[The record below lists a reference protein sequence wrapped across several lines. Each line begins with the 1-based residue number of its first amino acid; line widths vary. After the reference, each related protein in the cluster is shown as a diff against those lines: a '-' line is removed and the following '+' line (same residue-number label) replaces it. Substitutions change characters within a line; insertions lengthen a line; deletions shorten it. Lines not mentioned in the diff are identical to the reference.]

1 MKSVRSRV
9 LKNEMPIKDCISF
22 QNGVLKM
29 IVTNT
34 DFVPGHEI
42 KEILGV
48 AIGNTVRAKHLGKD
62 ITAGLKSM
70 IGGEI
75 KQYTEMLTE
84 ARKESINR
92 MINNAKEMNADAII
106 NVRFMTSATM
116 GGAAELLAY
125 GTAVK
130 LG

>member
-1 MKSVRSRV
+1 
-9 LKNEMPIKDCISF
+9 
-22 QNGVLKM
+22 M

-34 DFVPGHEI
+34 DSVPGHEI
-42 KEILGV
+42 KEILGI

-92 MINNAKEMNADAII
+92 MINNAKEMNADAIV
-106 NVRFMTSATM
+106 NVRFTTSATM
-116 GGAAELLAY
+116 SGAAELLAY

-130 LG
+130 LS